1 MNAKIDSEEF
11 KILLNRLDESVGY
24 LNKFIDTIGETDISG
39 TRTVNITKFRLLAK
53 DVSNN
58 ALDLSRIKEKK

>member
-1 MNAKIDSEEF
+1 MIAKIDNEEF
-11 KILLNRLDESVGY
+11 KLLLDRLDESVSS

-39 TRTVNITKFRLLAK
+39 ARIVHITKLRILAK

-58 ALDLSRIKEKK
+58 ALDLSKIKVKK

>member
-11 KILLNRLDESVGY
+11 KILLDRLDESVGN

-39 TRTVNITKFRLLAK
+39 TKTVHITKLRLLAK

-58 ALDLSRIKEKK
+58 ALDLSKIKIKK